1 MTKETYLKLA
11 KSCCFL
17 IATLVLSLLTI
28 HVQSVAADTIK
39 VNGVDFPVRSVAGES
54 TLELRGASMLRW
66 AMMVDLYA
74 GALYLPGAAPS
85 RQWPSDIPKRLELC
99 YFRKIP
105 AEGFIESSQDH
116 LRSTLSDQRLEQI
129 QARLDQLYDLFRD
142 IGPGDRYTLTYQP
155 DLGTSLSL
163 NGELLG
169 TIPGADFAEAY
180 FGIWLGE
187 QPLNEKFRDQVLG
200 FSSS

>member
-1 MTKETYLKLA
+1 MIKKIILKLGEVY
-11 KSCCFL
+11 SFL
-17 IATLVLSLLTI
+17 KTALVLLILVLQ
-28 HVQSVAADTIK
+28 VQSVAAETIE
-39 VNGVDFPVRSVAGES
+39 VNGIDFPVRSSAGES
-54 TLELRGASMLRW
+54 TLELRGAAMLRW

-74 GALYLPGAAPS
+74 GAFYLPSGAPS
-85 RQWPSDIPKRLELC
+85 REWPSDIPKRLELS

-105 AEGFIESSQDH
+105 AKGFIESSQEH
-116 LRSTLSDQRLEQI
+116 LQATISPERLAQI
-129 QARLDQLYDLFRD
+129 QTRLHQLYDLFRD
-142 IGPGDRYTLTYQP
+142 IGPGDRYTLTYRP
-155 DLGTSLSL
+155 DSGTSLSL

-200 FSSS
+200 FPSS

>member
-1 MTKETYLKLA
+1 MTKHFFLKLA
-11 KSCCFL
+11 KSRWFF
-17 IATLVLSLLTI
+17 ITTLFMSLLAL

-39 VNGVDFPVRSVAGES
+39 VTGVDFPIRSVTGES
-54 TLELRGASMLRW
+54 TLELRGAAMLRW
-66 AMMVDLYA
+66 VMMVDLYA
-74 GALYLPGAAPS
+74 GAFYLPGDAPS

-105 AEGFIESSQDH
+105 AKGFVESSQDH
-116 LRSTLSDQRLEQI
+116 LRSTLSAEKLEQI
-129 QARLDQLYDLFRD
+129 QDRLYQLYDLFRD

-155 DLGTSLSL
+155 DYGTSLSL

-169 TIPGADFAEAY
+169 TIPGADFAAAY
-180 FGIWLGE
+180 FGIWLGV

-200 FSSS
+200 FSAS